1 MSKTMTAAALTGTL
15 MLVLF
20 GAMPA
25 QAGPVYLKGYGFGVS
40 GLEVQAPHYFTTFA
54 GQLMLDTGAADA
66 SDDFIAYCIDPT
78 RSRTTYQDMY
88 ERPLTELPN
97 AGNPVTTVQPGA
109 GGRVAWL
116 LNTYAGDDWLLA
128 GATLA
133 DQNARA
139 AALQLAIWEVLF
151 DPFGAYSLR
160 SGNLKLVW
168 AAENHPVI
176 YAYSNLYFTSLGAN
190 ASEGVWYDIKDPL
203 SGYGQDFAA
212 PIPTPEPGSL
222 LLLGTGLLG
231 AARAAARRRRA

>member
-1 MSKTMTAAALTGTL
+1 MSKTMTAAALTGTM
-15 MLVLF
+15 MLVLL

-25 QAGPVYLKGYGFGVS
+25 QAGPVYLKGYGLGVS
-40 GLEVQAPHYFTTFA
+40 GLQVQAPHYFTTFA
-54 GQLMLDTGAADA
+54 GQLMLDSGAADA
-66 SDDFIAYCIDPT
+66 SDDFIAYCVDPT
-78 RSRTTYQDMY
+78 RTRTTFQDMQ
-88 ERPLTELPN
+88 ERPLTDLPD

-116 LNTYAGDDWLLA
+116 LNTYAGDWLLA

-151 DPFGAYSLR
+151 DPFGAYNLTA
-160 SGNLKLVW
+160 GNLKLLY
-168 AAENHPVI
+168 AATNHPSI
-176 YAYSNLYFTSLGAN
+176 LGYSNLYFTSLSTFT
-190 ASEGVWYDIKDPL
+190 SEGIWYDIKDPL

-231 AARAAARRRRA
+231 AARVAARRRRA

>member
-1 MSKTMTAAALTGTL
+1 MSRNMTAAALTGTM
-15 MLVLF
+15 MLVLS

-25 QAGPVYLKGYGFGVS
+25 EAGPVYLKGYGLGVS
-40 GLEVQAPHYFTTFA
+40 GLQVQAPHYFTTFA
-54 GQLMLDTGAADA
+54 GQLMLDSGAADA
-66 SDDFIAYCIDPT
+66 SDDFVAYCVDPT
-78 RSRTTYQDMY
+78 RTRQTLQDMQV
-88 ERPLTELPN
+88 RPLTDLPDT
-97 AGNPVTTVQPGA
+97 GNPVTTVQPGA

-116 LNTYAGDDWLLA
+116 LNTYAGDWLIA

-151 DPFGAYSLR
+151 DPFGTYSLR

-176 YAYSNLYFTSLGAN
+176 YAYSNLYFSSLSSFT
-190 ASEGVWYDIKDPL
+190 SEGVWYDIKDPL

-222 LLLGTGLLG
+222 LLLGTGLL
-231 AARAAARRRRA
+231 AAVRFAARRRRA